1 MSFLRKKYVIN
12 ARGRRLVLGERTMVM
27 GIVNLTPDSF
37 SGDGR
42 LARPSRDP
50 ARDCAYALRLIRD
63 GADVIDIGGESTRP
77 QAPSVNLREEIK
89 RVIPVVERLR
99 KKTDAVIS
107 VDTSKPEVAQRALD
121 AGADMINNVM
131 GLQLPLRFLKII
143 RESDA
148 AFVVMHMR
156 GNPRT
161 MQSKTKYR
169 SLVRDIVRELAT
181 SLEKCLD
188 TGIKS
193 DRIMIDPGIGFA
205 KTPEQN
211 LQILNELQKFRSLS
225 APLLVGTSRKSFIGK
240 VLNAPVEGRIW
251 GTAASVAAAI
261 MGGAHM
267 VRVHDVKEMKQV
279 ASVCDAILK
288 PTAVSLS

>member
-1 MSFLRKKYVIN
+1 
-12 ARGRRLVLGERTMVM
+12 M

-42 LARPSRDP
+42 LARSPRDP
-50 ARDCAYALRLIRD
+50 ARDCAYALKLIRD

-77 QAPSVNLREEIK
+77 QAPSVSLQEEIR
-89 RVIPVVERLR
+89 RVIPVVELLR
-99 KKTDAVIS
+99 KRTDAVIS
-107 VDTSKPEVAQRALD
+107 VDTSKPQVAQQALD

-131 GLQLPLRFLKII
+131 GLQIPLRFLKLI
-143 RESDA
+143 RDSDA
-148 AFVVMHMR
+148 ALVVMHMR
-156 GNPRT
+156 GDPRT
-161 MQSKTKYR
+161 MHSKTKYR
-169 SLVRDIVRELAT
+169 SLTSDVVEELSR

-205 KTPEQN
+205 KTPQQN
-211 LQILNELQKFRSLS
+211 LQILNELQKFRSLHM
-225 APLLVGTSRKSFIGK
+225 PLLVGTSRKSFIGK
-240 VLNAPVEGRIW
+240 VLNAPVERRMW
-251 GTAASVAAAI
+251 GTAASVAVAI

-288 PTAVSLS
+288 PTAVPSS